1 MKGGNV
7 VVVYAQD
14 GASATEVVREMG
26 LQDTVATVRQI
37 TSFAAKFVLTDN
49 GDLQTTLL
57 HLGTLNE
64 LAPDYPLL
72 QAARA
77 HSYAD
82 FGSSDTD
89 DSTKPVLFNK
99 LERQHGKRWGQR
111 DKDVISY
118 AVQQERE
125 RFSN

>member
-1 MKGGNV
+1 MSLFSFRMKGGNV

-72 QAARA
+72 
-77 HSYAD
+77 
-82 FGSSDTD
+82 GCK
-89 DSTKPVLFNK
+89 STFLCRLWK
-99 LERQHGKRWGQR
+99 LRRR
-111 DKDVISY
+111 
-118 AVQQERE
+118 
-125 RFSN
+125 RFHKTGTLQ